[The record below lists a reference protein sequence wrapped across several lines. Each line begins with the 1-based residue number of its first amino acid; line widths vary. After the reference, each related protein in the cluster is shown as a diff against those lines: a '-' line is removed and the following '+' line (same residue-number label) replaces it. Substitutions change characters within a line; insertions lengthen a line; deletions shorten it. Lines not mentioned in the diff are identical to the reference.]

1 MKEGFSLTPLLFTS
15 EKAAF
20 PFKSFM
26 PEADVYGAMRQTVYS
41 QQILLVDDEPT
52 VRDTIEMLL
61 TIEGH
66 HVEAVSSGA
75 EALEKLAKQPYDF
88 VFTDHIMAGMSGE
101 RLAREIKAKYPRQ
114 IVVMLTAYAEVL
126 DQLTQEG
133 PLVDFTLSKPIDIRL
148 LRHILLR
155 LSPEKSR

>member
-1 MKEGFSLTPLLFTS
+1 
-15 EKAAF
+15 
-20 PFKSFM
+20 
-26 PEADVYGAMRQTVYS
+26 MRQTLNS

-66 HVEAVSSGA
+66 RVEAVSSGA
-75 EALEKLAKQPYDF
+75 EALEKLGKRTYDL
-88 VFTDHIMAGMSGE
+88 VFTDHIMGGMSGE
-101 RLAREIKAKYPRQ
+101 QLARAIKAKYPLQ
-114 IVVMLTAYAEVL
+114 TIVMLTAYAEVL
-126 DQLTQEG
+126 DQLTQDG

-155 LSPEKSR
+155 LTPEKTA